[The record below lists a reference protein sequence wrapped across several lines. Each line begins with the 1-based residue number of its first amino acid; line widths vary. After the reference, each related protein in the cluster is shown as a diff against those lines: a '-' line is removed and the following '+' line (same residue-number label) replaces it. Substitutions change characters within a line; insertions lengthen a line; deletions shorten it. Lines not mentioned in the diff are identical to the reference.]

1 MDTPSSRVA
10 GRLAGARGQKFAARR
25 QELATQ
31 ATSGLAELGFA
42 RASMRELAQHCEI
55 SLGVLHY
62 YFDDKD
68 DLVMCCVRQ
77 YKNHFIDRY
86 NSIVIDG
93 SSGPELK
100 TRISSALSNS
110 LRESAAMHRLW
121 YDLRTQA
128 LFEDFTRAFNGADV
142 LLVTDVYPAG
152 EAPIVGATGE
162 ALADAIR
169 AHGHHAVSYVKDKKN
184 VTAALRA
191 VVKPGDLVIALG
203 AGDINQSARELLR
216 VLSGGPES
224 A

>member
-1 MDTPSSRVA
+1 
-10 GRLAGARGQKFAARR
+10 
-25 QELATQ
+25 
-31 ATSGLAELGFA
+31 
-42 RASMRELAQHCEI
+42 MRELAQHCEI

-128 LFEDFTRAFNGADV
+128 LFDDRFAASINEIDDS
-142 LLVTDVYPAG
+142 L
-152 EAPIVGATGE
+152 
-162 ALADAIR
+162 
-169 AHGHHAVSYVKDKKN
+169 
-184 VTAALRA
+184 AALTWKA
-191 VVKPGDLVIALG
+191 VIAY
-203 AGDINQSARELLR
+203 AELC
-216 VLSGGPES
+216 ES
-224 A
+224 AVIVTPAIVYATADGLFHRALRDLITGDAKAPQRLAHEIESALDDFVGPITS

>member
-1 MDTPSSRVA
+1 LSGP
-10 GRLAGARGQKFAARR
+10 RGQKFAARR
-25 QELATQ
+25 QALAAQ

-77 YKNHFIDRY
+77 YKDNFIDRY

-100 TRISSALSNS
+100 TRISGALSNS
-110 LRESAAMHRLW
+110 LRESAVMHRLW

-128 LFEDFTRAFNGADV
+128 LFDDRFAASINEIDDC
-142 LLVTDVYPAG
+142 
-152 EAPIVGATGE
+152 
-162 ALADAIR
+162 
-169 AHGHHAVSYVKDKKN
+169 H
-184 VTAALRA
+184 AALTWKA
-191 VVKPGDLVIALG
+191 VIAY
-203 AGDINQSARELLR
+203 AELT
-216 VLSGGPES
+216 ES
-224 A
+224 AVIVTPAIVYATADGLFHRALRDLITGDTDAPQRLAHEIESAVDDFVGSPA

>member
-93 SSGPELK
+93 SSGAELK

-110 LRESAAMHRLW
+110 LQESAVMHRLW

-128 LFEDFTRAFNGADV
+128 LFDDRFAVSINEIDDSLAALTWKAVTAYAELTESRIIVTPAIVYATADGLFHRALRDLIRGDAAAPQRLAHEIESALEDF
-142 LLVTDVYPAG
+142 
-152 EAPIVGATGE
+152 VG
-162 ALADAIR
+162 
-169 AHGHHAVSYVKDKKN
+169 
-184 VTAALRA
+184 
-191 VVKPGDLVIALG
+191 P
-203 AGDINQSARELLR
+203 
-216 VLSGGPES
+216 
-224 A
+224 

>member
-1 MDTPSSRVA
+1 VDTASSRVA
-10 GRLAGARGQKFAARR
+10 GRLSGPRGQKFAARR
-25 QELATQ
+25 QALAAQ

-77 YKNHFIDRY
+77 YKDNFIDRY

-100 TRISSALSNS
+100 TRISGALSNS
-110 LRESAAMHRLW
+110 LRESAVMHRLW

-128 LFEDFTRAFNGADV
+128 LFDDRFAASINEIDDS
-142 LLVTDVYPAG
+142 L
-152 EAPIVGATGE
+152 
-162 ALADAIR
+162 
-169 AHGHHAVSYVKDKKN
+169 
-184 VTAALRA
+184 AALTWKA
-191 VVKPGDLVIALG
+191 VIAY
-203 AGDINQSARELLR
+203 AELT
-216 VLSGGPES
+216 ES
-224 A
+224 AVIVTPAIVYATADGLFHRALRDLITGDTDAPQRLAHEIESALDDFVGSPA